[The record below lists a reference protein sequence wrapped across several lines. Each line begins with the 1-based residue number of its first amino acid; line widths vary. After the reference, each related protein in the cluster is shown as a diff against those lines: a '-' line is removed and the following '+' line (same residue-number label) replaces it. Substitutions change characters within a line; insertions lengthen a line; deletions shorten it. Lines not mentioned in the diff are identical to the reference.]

1 MIANTEILIMWATVT
16 CYALA
21 AALFIIGFVF
31 KKPKVTTAALIVTVA
46 GLAPHIAAM
55 AGRWVRLGHGPYLGF
70 YEVISSYA
78 FFGVLIFALLV
89 WRFKT
94 LRQLGVILMP
104 IAFLVLGGAM
114 LAPKSELAVTAKL
127 ASYWLAVHVSF
138 AKLSY
143 GSFITSFGLA
153 VVLLAR
159 ELRPNGAFA
168 ARLAKLP
175 PQDVV
180 EDLMFKFVA
189 AGFIFLGIMIA
200 AGAVWAN
207 EAWGRY
213 WGWDPIETWS
223 LISWLCYAIV
233 LHLRLTMGWKGT
245 KFAWAVV
252 AALPVNLFAVV
263 GVAIVYNSIHGAY
276 MTGY

>member
-1 MIANTEILIMWATVT
+1 MSPNTEILIMWATVT
-16 CYALA
+16 GYAIA

-31 KKPKVTTAALIVTVA
+31 KKPKVTTAAVIVTVA
-46 GLAPHIAAM
+46 GLVPHVVAM
-55 AGRWVRLGHGPYLGF
+55 AGRWVRLGHGPYIGF

-78 FFGVLIFALLV
+78 FFGVLIFAVLV
-89 WRFKT
+89 WRFKS
-94 LRQLGVILMP
+94 LRQLGVVLMP

-153 VVLLAR
+153 IVLLAR
-159 ELRPNGAFA
+159 ELRPNGGFA
-168 ARLAKLP
+168 ARLVKLP
-175 PQDVV
+175 PQDVI

-223 LISWLCYAIV
+223 LISWLCYAVV